1 MSMLRYGPEVAV
13 PRILETYRELEIHQT
28 FFVPAWCIEQY
39 PAAVEAMVAGG
50 HEVGHHG
57 YIHENPSGAGREEE
71 AYWLQRGIE
80 VIERHTGKRPRGW
93 RAPLYNFSNHSADLL
108 IEEGFLYDASLMGD
122 DVPYVLKTEQG
133 ELIELPSHWG
143 MDDWPQFVHS
153 MDLDYMMPIQ
163 SPERGIA
170 VFREEFDAMWEN
182 GGLWV
187 GVWHPFATGRL
198 ARWRRVEKLLAYMR
212 EKGDVWFAP
221 MEEIAG
227 HVRQCIDDGSYQPR
241 VDHLPYY
248 RERVSVMPLAPGPR
262 RAAE

>member
-1 MSMLRYGPEVAV
+1 
-13 PRILETYRELEIHQT
+13 
-28 FFVPAWCIEQY
+28 
-39 PAAVEAMVAGG
+39 
-50 HEVGHHG
+50 
-57 YIHENPSGAGREEE
+57 
-71 AYWLQRGIE
+71 
-80 VIERHTGKRPRGW
+80 
-93 RAPLYNFSNHSADLL
+93 
-108 IEEGFLYDASLMGD
+108 
-122 DVPYVLKTEQG
+122 
-133 ELIELPSHWG
+133 
-143 MDDWPQFVHS
+143 
-153 MDLDYMMPIQ
+153 MMPIQ